1 MFAWKRLSDGEI
13 AQGAKHRAAT
23 AEDLFENAGFG
34 AVDVD
39 KPLKGWLAVE
49 VELVDDVVV
58 EVTRDVPPPQPRT
71 AM

>member
-1 MFAWKRLSDGEI
+1 MYAWKRLSDGEI
-13 AQGAKHRAAT
+13 AQGAQHRAAT
-23 AEDLFENAGFG
+23 PEELFERAGFG

-49 VELVDDVVV
+49 VELVDNVLV
-58 EVTRDVPPPQPRT
+58 EVTRNLTTPQPRP